1 LYLIIFLLPFIVL
14 YWFVPFF
21 STLSVG
27 SDYQSYGIENQM
39 ELLFSIEKGSFPL
52 YSPGY
57 ALGQSSIALTWSQ
70 IFHPIAFLAY
80 IMPGYWNGKALY
92 WHSFYKL
99 LSLGGTHLVLF
110 VLLRRLKLNTVF
122 AFVVSF
128 VTVYNLRMLDL
139 IRFGPALEAF
149 TANLLLCA
157 SLSWFMLYP
166 SQVRGPVGIAAA
178 TYLLVTSGHPQMM
191 YYGLLGAVLYLIV
204 VPFLQRDISGEQL
217 PGLRNTTA
225 YWSRSLLFMGIGVL
239 CSSAYVVPLHFD
251 FYATNTLR
259 VGASYEWGSTGT
271 QSVIGVISNFFFPF
285 LSDVHGAFGGSSLLL
300 PALLI
305 PLLAIMRITVPRS
318 VWAAWGV
325 VMLIILFML
334 GPRTPVHK
342 IAWEH
347 LPFMSA
353 FRNPGRISIVLPVLL
368 MLLLA
373 WIVRSK
379 DHPVKTAPMQGHV
392 LPMSLFFSLCALT
405 IPPYIILY
413 YLLRPELGF
422 LPPVKI
428 HNVPAAVIAV
438 SLAAGICSLFLLA
451 MHNRHSRAGM
461 YSGALICLLVI
472 IQTVPLLR
480 YGTII
485 VPAEDRLTIEEIE
498 AQKRDRLDYR
508 YHDLPG
514 MQTAAV
520 IEQVSNS
527 FFEPYLAKIYTQVI
541 PVESSREAYRL
552 MENLRLPQQ
561 VFVEGFDSV
570 RAKVITDNAHA
581 MKQGHVELIYSSYN
595 RMEFRV
601 SAEEETVLGFSQP
614 FTGHWKAFVN
624 GRRVPLYRA
633 NGAAHAVEIPG
644 GENVVEFRYWSSAYF
659 WGILLSCL
667 TLAAGGS
674 TLCFLR
680 LGGVFRTITSLLIL
694 AAGSGIFIL
703 WYNSLYTGDNLETE
717 YTWTY
722 SPPLERPNLAYGKKT
737 SGYELPSTSYLIR
750 HRSTAVDG
758 NTAPGSGFTLK
769 PDSGQELIID
779 LHRVQRIGT
788 IIVYGESARC
798 PEITVSHDGTQWST
812 ANGSSLCTGENSL
825 FMIEVNSHLT
835 ARLIKVSATD
845 SEVSIDEVEIY
856 EPGEQKP

>member
-1 LYLIIFLLPFIVL
+1 
-14 YWFVPFF
+14 
-21 STLSVG
+21 
-27 SDYQSYGIENQM
+27 
-39 ELLFSIEKGSFPL
+39 
-52 YSPGY
+52 
-57 ALGQSSIALTWSQ
+57 
-70 IFHPIAFLAY
+70 
-80 IMPGYWNGKALY
+80 
-92 WHSFYKL
+92 
-99 LSLGGTHLVLF
+99 
-110 VLLRRLKLNTVF
+110 
-122 AFVVSF
+122 
-128 VTVYNLRMLDL
+128 
-139 IRFGPALEAF
+139 
-149 TANLLLCA
+149 
-157 SLSWFMLYP
+157 
-166 SQVRGPVGIAAA
+166 
-178 TYLLVTSGHPQMM
+178 
-191 YYGLLGAVLYLIV
+191 
-204 VPFLQRDISGEQL
+204 
-217 PGLRNTTA
+217 
-225 YWSRSLLFMGIGVL
+225 
-239 CSSAYVVPLHFD
+239 
-251 FYATNTLR
+251 
-259 VGASYEWGSTGT
+259 
-271 QSVIGVISNFFFPF
+271 
-285 LSDVHGAFGGSSLLL
+285 
-300 PALLI
+300 
-305 PLLAIMRITVPRS
+305 
-318 VWAAWGV
+318 
-325 VMLIILFML
+325 
-334 GPRTPVHK
+334 
-342 IAWEH
+342 
-347 LPFMSA
+347 
-353 FRNPGRISIVLPVLL
+353 
-368 MLLLA
+368 
-373 WIVRSK
+373 
-379 DHPVKTAPMQGHV
+379 
-392 LPMSLFFSLCALT
+392 
-405 IPPYIILY
+405 
-413 YLLRPELGF
+413 
-422 LPPVKI
+422 
-428 HNVPAAVIAV
+428 
-438 SLAAGICSLFLLA
+438 
-451 MHNRHSRAGM
+451 
-461 YSGALICLLVI
+461 
-472 IQTVPLLR
+472 
-480 YGTII
+480 
-485 VPAEDRLTIEEIE
+485 
-498 AQKRDRLDYR
+498 
-508 YHDLPG
+508 
-514 MQTAAV
+514 
-520 IEQVSNS
+520 
-527 FFEPYLAKIYTQVI
+527 
-541 PVESSREAYRL
+541 
-552 MENLRLPQQ
+552 
-561 VFVEGFDSV
+561 
-570 RAKVITDNAHA
+570 